1 MVLGSTPWLVMVTI
15 GCVGP
20 ESVVWISLGVVG
32 LSEHPASN
40 TNPAANY
47 PLLRI
52 ATSRIFPYQEGAGN
66 GPPRL

>member
-20 ESVVWISLGVVG
+20 ESGVWISLGVVG

-40 TNPAANY
+40 TNPTANY
-47 PLLRI
+47 PLIRI
-52 ATSRIFPYQEGAGN
+52 ATSRIFPYQEGTGN